1 MTFASLSKFVSALL
15 LITAPGA
22 AFAAT
27 VGSGGTVNF
36 GQTVVSNSCAISA
49 TDGSIGVS
57 GNRNLI
63 TSDSGA
69 GTGSAKFNGTLAA
82 ASISALSNLT
92 ITGSVIVETPTLSG
106 GSTPSSSELK
116 IGNTGWSAQKMV
128 LPLGSEGELASTPV
142 HVKFS
147 PPAGSKFANGTYTA
161 STTVTCSDSAP

>member
-63 TSDSGA
+63 TSE
-69 GTGSAKFNGTLAA
+69 FRCRNGQRQ
-82 ASISALSNLT
+82 IQWH
-92 ITGSVIVETPTLSG
+92 PC
-106 GSTPSSSELK
+106 SSK
-116 IGNTGWSAQKMV
+116 H
-128 LPLGSEGELASTPV
+128 LGPQ
-142 HVKFS
+142 
-147 PPAGSKFANGTYTA
+147 
-161 STTVTCSDSAP
+161 